1 MSGQYYVY
9 KSSSGVRLIFDQSYG
24 TQSGRELK
32 IDLGARN
39 RWLQCPYSLFNSNA
53 TKVTGFA
60 APVRTA
66 QKAMNRDYS
75 YACAAWGCAGIVMET
90 AYNSGSGYTPSAPGR
105 SEVDFSGSLTTA
117 YESTFSVSGPG
128 TAHYKFDQSYRLY
141 YDWGNSI
148 LMDGYGWIGGYTY
161 RPIADSG
168 TIRMSGN
175 ITPTRYNN
183 AGLLH
188 VGGEKIT
195 FTATPND
202 EKCRVKCWKIN
213 GAEVPDSKG
222 KTEIVLTMPY
232 ADAAIECEF
241 EQYLNYVTVKTDGT
255 PGCKIDKPIS
265 QKLMESGEQTE
276 LTTASVETAEQ
287 ANWRFAGWY
296 KGYGNDLAP
305 EACTT
310 LVTTDAA
317 VQFTAE
323 DQDVTYVAKFAS
335 RRTTL
340 RVVVGTGQGTFDA
353 TLNNQVVATAQTA
366 YEHTDARDGWHL
378 VLNAHPAERYYFSGW
393 ALPLGET
400 SSQPWPNPDA
410 SIDLQPRA
418 ENVCTVDFKEKT
430 VVPMALS
437 VEGGV
442 GQGSFSGDLS
452 AGGVFTDK
460 QGLTTTDTY
469 EETEY
474 AFVATAT
481 DKLYGFSKWQYQ
493 VGTEWFDVVAE
504 ALPGWIRQVDGD
516 KLVVYIKGGTSGPL
530 YLRAVFYKKATYS
543 IAEPTIE
550 GDHPIN
556 KNAAEDD
563 PANTL
568 SDLPEPDETVSGVK
582 RWLEGTSVQVT
593 ATAGA
598 KWTVTQIEVVFET
611 SGPQTFEGASA
622 SFTLTENVTAI
633 RAIYDARQ
641 YAVSVATAAGSEAVA
656 SAEGNAPTVWF
667 EYHPITA
674 PTTWERATSAEV
686 YVDTP
691 VNLHAEPLEA
701 YADTAR
707 FQQWALNGVGLP
719 YTANQQNV
727 LVTGERAFEV
737 TFEAKHVF
745 EITGSKMDNETRVW
759 LGEVALSYVTGG
771 ARTTATLP
779 GEEDA
784 STLEAWLTCGSTF
797 SLEATAKTTVGTGQ
811 TYTGYFSGWSEN
823 IGGMWQAVSGWGT
836 TVEDIVA
843 GEPRTLRATFADQEV
858 WPILRLRNPDGGLY
872 CAFSVS
878 GVRTERSQKVQT
890 ADGEQTITLTDP
902 NDYFCD
908 PFSVVQVRMDL
919 YDDSTRFLRWQELDF
934 GTVTTPGSAV
944 VEENYSET
952 RDLSVFMTGNLHLVP
967 IFWTGT
973 PILAIAGL
981 TSDSATTMGD
991 VSLEGDFI
999 TQVSEQQATFM
1010 QDDTATFVASPRN
1023 GYQFAGWYAN
1033 AAGDG
1038 EPVSTEARFAVT
1050 MSATRVYYARF
1061 VQDRNAIYTF
1071 GTGEAAKTMR
1081 WRSRRVTTAMP
1092 VSFSTAQVDVEGA
1105 YDDVRLTVYH
1115 SSSPE
1120 VPYQVSAYMIV
1131 DGNSRRLALGG
1142 RPEKCFE
1149 FEVETSHPV
1158 NFMGVG
1164 TSVNALLSGGQA

>member
-1 MSGQYYVY
+1 MPYGVATNGTGMWAVLTAGSASGSDCNRISFGNFGAMIVIPWDDTTTGWISAKVGVGNRWILRNFNMWGVAIDTYLQSNGYITAVKVGNGNTISVRDANGSSNVRTYCDGRNAQNALADGNVY
-9 KSSSGVRLIFDQSYG
+9 TSSLSCTAGGTVVFHNYDNNHSFNISKEAFNSSGALHLGGEMVQFVATPDAHYRVKRWTLNG
-24 TQSGRELK
+24 TQ
-32 IDLGARN
+32 
-39 RWLQCPYSLFNSNA
+39 
-53 TKVTGFA
+53 V
-60 APVRTA
+60 
-66 QKAMNRDYS
+66 
-75 YACAAWGCAGIVMET
+75 AGIGTNT
-90 AYNSGSGYTPSAPGR
+90 A
-105 SEVDFSGSLTTA
+105 D
-117 YESTFSVSGPG
+117 
-128 TAHYKFDQSYRLY
+128 
-141 YDWGNSI
+141 
-148 LMDGYGWIGGYTY
+148 
-161 RPIADSG
+161 
-168 TIRMSGN
+168 
-175 ITPTRYNN
+175 
-183 AGLLH
+183 
-188 VGGEKIT
+188 IT
-195 FTATPND
+195 FPSGEAT
-202 EKCRVKCWKIN
+202 V
-213 GAEVPDSKG
+213 A
-222 KTEIVLTMPY
+222 
-232 ADAAIECEF
+232 CEF
-241 EQYLNYVTVKTDGT
+241 EVYEWRVTVKTDGT
-255 PGCKIDKPIS
+255 AGGKITKS
-265 QKLMESGEQTE
+265 LNQQYMEEDEQTGDI
-276 LTTASVETAEQ
+276 TASVETAEQ

-296 KGYGNDLAP
+296 KGYGNDLSP

-310 LVTTDAA
+310 LVSKEATLN
-317 VQFTAE
+317 VVAE
-323 DQDVTYVAKFAS
+323 NQDVTYVAKFAS

-340 RVVVGTGQGTFDA
+340 KITANGHGTFDA
-353 TLNNQVVATAQTA
+353 TVNNQVVATAQTS
-366 YEHTDARDGWHL
+366 YENTDARDGWL
-378 VLNAHPAERYYFSGW
+378 TTLNAYPAERYYFSHW
-393 ALPLGET
+393 VIPLGET
-400 SSQPWPNPDA
+400 SSQSVYEA
-410 SIDLQPRA
+410 MTSFALEPRA
-418 ENVCTVDFKEKT
+418 ENVCTAVFEEKT
-430 VVPMALS
+430 VVGMNLS
-437 VEGGV
+437 VSGGV

-727 LVTGERAFEV
+727 LVTGDRAFEA

-745 EITGSKMDNETRVW
+745 EIVGSALDNETRVW

-771 ARTTATLP
+771 TRTTATLP
-779 GEEDA
+779 GEDDA

-797 SLEATAKTTVGTGQ
+797 SLEATAKTTAGTGK